1 MLIPGNRLRKV
12 ARRQG
17 TNISASNLSKTGL
30 EVDLPAG
37 FGRDVRVADE
47 APRIS
52 SFKFFVSHNP
62 VFPTWA
68 DSTASFGRCPIVGTG
83 VRN

>member
-1 MLIPGNRLRKV
+1 MRKV
-12 ARRQG
+12 ARGQG
-17 TNISASNLSKTGL
+17 TNVSANLSKTGL

-37 FGRDVRVADE
+37 FGRDLRVADE
-47 APRIS
+47 TPRIS
-52 SFKFFVSHNP
+52 SFKFFASHNP

-83 VRN
+83 VRK